1 MVECVCFQNA
11 EALEFLSECG
21 PDTLINCLSVN
32 FRVWDPEAGAWVR
45 NTSMERQREFINK
58 FYKRCSHSYERPYM
72 VDRGIQIIL
81 NSTTW
86 EKESHQEVYRE
97 MKVGSQKLSLD
108 TTFSYVW
115 FTDGIVKYVI
125 LF

>member
-1 MVECVCFQNA
+1 M
-11 EALEFLSECG
+11 EFLSECG

-32 FRVWDPEAGAWVR
+32 FRVWDSEAGGWVS
-45 NTSMERQREFINK
+45 NTSMQRQREFIDK

-97 MKVGSQKLSLD
+97 LKVGGLFARQYEHKAFLQRITWVLTRRTRVSLE
-108 TTFSYVW
+108 
-115 FTDGIVKYVI
+115 
-125 LF
+125 

>member
-32 FRVWDPEAGAWVR
+32 FRVWDPETGAWVR

-97 MKVGSQKLSLD
+97 MKVVVIFGSQMAL
-108 TTFSYVW
+108 
-115 FTDGIVKYVI
+115 VI
-125 LF
+125 F